1 MKHFSYRAIGTDG
14 RMQRGRLLAASAADL
29 ELRLQRMEL
38 DLVTATPAGEG
49 LPFPRIEGGLPR
61 RELIHLCFQ
70 LEQALRAGIPIV
82 DSLGGLRDG
91 AGQPRIRRLLAGVVA
106 AIEGGQT
113 LSEALAAHPA
123 VFDRLFVS
131 LVRTGEAAG
140 RLPEVLASLAETLK
154 WRDELAAHARRIAA
168 YPLLVGGIV
177 LAAAVFLMLH
187 VVPQLRT
194 FIAGSGSTPS
204 LPADL
209 LFLIADALAAYWQAP
224 LAAALAAVLAAL
236 LWLRLAPTAASRA
249 DRLKLRLPLIGG
261 LLHKIALSRLASSLA
276 LLYAAGVPIVEAI
289 RTAGETT
296 GNRSIEEALLRIEQA
311 IVEGCGLSQAF
322 AGEKLFPPLVIRM
335 LHTGESTGG
344 LEQALISICYFYD
357 RDTREAVGRM
367 QALVE
372 PTLTVALGLLLGWIM
387 LAVLGPVY
395 DIVGRIGL

>member
-1 MKHFSYRAIGTDG
+1 MKRFRYRAIGADG
-14 RMQRGRLLAASAADL
+14 KMQRGSLLAASATDL
-29 ELRLQRMEL
+29 ERRLQRMEL

-49 LPFPRIEGGLPR
+49 LPFPRIAGGLPR

-91 AGQPRIRRLLAGVVA
+91 AGQPRTRRLLAGLVA

-113 LSEALAAHPA
+113 LSESLAAHPA
-123 VFDRLFVS
+123 IFDRLFVS

-140 RLPEVLASLAETLK
+140 RLPEVLASLAGALK

-177 LAAAVFLMLH
+177 LAAATFLMVH

-194 FIAGSGSTPS
+194 FIAGSGSAPPPS
-204 LPADL
+204 ADL
-209 LFLIADALAAYWQAP
+209 LFLVADTLAAYWQAL
-224 LAAALAAVLAAL
+224 LAAALAAALAAL
-236 LWLRLAPTAASRA
+236 LWLRLAPTAANSA
-249 DRLKLRLPLIGG
+249 DRLKLRLPLIGS

-311 IVEGCGLSQAF
+311 IGDGRGLSQAF
-322 AGEKLFPPLVIRM
+322 AGEQLFPPLVIRM

-344 LEQALISICYFYD
+344 LEQALTSICYFYD
-357 RDTREAVGRM
+357 RDTREAVEQM

-372 PTLTVALGLLLGWIM
+372 PTLTVVLGLLLGWIM